1 MRNVPTWI
9 ESAPIQRFARL
20 QKNTTADVIVV
31 GAGITGITMAYVLRK
46 AGVKVIAGPAEEPL
60 PQI

>member
-1 MRNVPTWI
+1 MRNVPAWI

-20 QKNTTADVIVV
+20 QKNTTADVIFV
-31 GAGITGITMAYVLRK
+31 GAGITGITTACVLRE
-46 AGVKVIAGPAEEPL
+46 AGVKVIAGPAAEPL